1 LKEKLQVTR
10 RLVAQGQLL
19 AKPGQRV
26 RHDDVIGKLDY
37 IPGQMVRCSVADALG
52 IDPQN
57 IQNKMAKSL
66 NDWINQGDVLA
77 ENREFYTRTS
87 LVSPSSGYIALISRF
102 LGTVFIREPLPAGPK
117 EPIWYRAE
125 ELGMSKLAFAAGLAV
140 KQGTVVDRGR
150 VLITNLKPPIVAPA
164 VGKIREISAMEGYM
178 ILAPLYQPTELLA
191 HLDGVIKE
199 ISESG
204 ALVIESYGYRFQG
217 VMGFGSERV
226 GRLRPLLAEER
237 DLDVNDIPDDVK
249 GCVVLARGGVTLAA
263 LRQLEQLEISGL
275 VVGSLDQ
282 EVLRQFSHEE
292 PLMIMGQRME
302 LAFTLIMMQGFGSP
316 MPESAYQAMAKHAD
330 LLVAIDGSTQLR
342 AGVIRPEILIPL
354 AEDIP
359 ADTKET
365 VNTALNLQV
374 NDPVILIREPHFG
387 AIGRVAAISAEL
399 QATAAGT
406 KASLALIQLDQGEC
420 LQVPVQNCQ
429 KI

>member
-1 LKEKLQVTR
+1 
-10 RLVAQGQLL
+10 
-19 AKPGQRV
+19 
-26 RHDDVIGKLDY
+26 
-37 IPGQMVRCSVADALG
+37 MVRCSVADALG

-57 IQNKMAKSL
+57 IQKKMAKSL

-77 ENREFYTRTS
+77 ENREFYTHTS

-249 GCVVLARGGVTLAA
+249 GCVILARGGVTLAA

-316 MPESAYQAMAKHAD
+316 MPESAYQAMAEHAD

-359 ADTKET
+359 ADTKAM